1 MSQSAASVTPQA
13 GASRVP
19 DTFVILFFIVIAAAM
34 LSFVVPQGA
43 LETRV
48 VSYEQQG
55 VERSREVVVP
65 GSFQYLQ
72 DEEGEPVRRGVRLF
86 SDEEGSPGLLNFAFE
101 GLVAGDRHSAA
112 VGVIAFILLIGGAF
126 GIILRTGAIQ
136 TGLISVVKAM
146 RGRDMVLLPLITVL
160 FSLGGAIFGMGAE
173 AIALAMIIIPLIVVL
188 GYDVLTAILITYVAT
203 QVGFGSSW
211 MNPFS
216 VGVAQGIAEVPVLSG
231 AGFRGVLWTVF
242 TATLILFALW
252 HARRVKT
259 DPGRSPVPEANAWF
273 RDRFEEQV
281 SDRFTVAHG
290 LVILVLVAG
299 IAWIVWG
306 VTARG
311 YYIAEIATQFFTMGL
326 AAGVI
331 ATVSRLNGMDTNA
344 VVVSFK
350 EGAAA
355 LLPAAL
361 IVAMAQGVL
370 VVLGGND
377 PTSPSVLNTILH
389 AMSQAMEGQGPIA
402 SALSMLGFQ
411 AGFNFFVASGSG
423 QAALTMPIMAPLADL
438 VGVSRQV
445 AVLAFQL
452 GDGVT
457 NLIIPTS
464 AVLMGVLG
472 VARVS
477 WWTWVKFI
485 VPFVLLL
492 LGLSMAFMV
501 GAVLIGFS

>member
-1 MSQSAASVTPQA
+1 MNQSSATTTVP
-13 GASRVP
+13 GHGSRVP
-19 DTFVILFFIVIAAAM
+19 DTFVILFCIVVAAALM
-34 LSFVVPQGA
+34 SFLVPQGA
-43 LETRV
+43 FQTEVIT
-48 VSYEQQG
+48 YEQQG
-55 VERSREVVVP
+55 SERTREVVVP
-65 GSFQYLQ
+65 GSFEYLK
-72 DEEGEPVRRGVRLF
+72 DEDGQPLRRGVALF
-86 SDEEGSPGLLNFAFE
+86 SADSDRAGLLNFAFE
-101 GLVAGDRHSAA
+101 GLVAGDRHTAA

-126 GIILRTGAIQ
+126 GIILQTGAIQ
-136 TGLISVVKAM
+136 TGLVKVVHVMK
-146 RGRDMVLLPLITVL
+146 GRDVLLIPVITVL

-173 AIALAMIIIPLIVVL
+173 SIALAMIIIPLIVVL

-216 VGVAQGIAEVPVLSG
+216 VGVAQGIAGVPVLSG
-231 AGFRGVLWTVF
+231 AGFRIVLWTIF
-242 TATLILFALW
+242 TLVLVLFALW
-252 HARRVKT
+252 YAIRVKRR
-259 DPGRSPVPEANAWF
+259 PELSPVPEANAWF

-281 SDRFTVAHG
+281 ASRFSVGHA
-290 LVILVLVAG
+290 LVIAILCAG

-306 VTARG
+306 VTFRG
-311 YYIAEIATQFFTMGL
+311 YYIAEIATQFFAMGL
-326 AAGVI
+326 AAGVVAI
-331 ATVSRLNGMDTNA
+331 LSRLNGMDANA
-344 VVVSFK
+344 VAASFK

-361 IVAMAQGVL
+361 IVAMAQGIL

-377 PTSPSVLNTILH
+377 PASPSVLNTILH
-389 AMSQAMEGQGPIA
+389 AMSRAMEGQGSIA

-411 AGFNFFVASGSG
+411 AGFNFFVSSGTG

-477 WWTWVKFI
+477 WWTWVRFI
-485 VPFVLLL
+485 IPFVLLL
-492 LGLSMAFMV
+492 LGLSMVFV
-501 GAVLIGFS
+501 TVAVMIGFS